1 MSKQMKKLRKM
12 KVPRISAIKP
22 SNSIIILIIL
32 ALSIFILGGGVYD
45 IMEQPLAV
53 LPTPGNPGYYPDIAR
68 QFLTESISFIF
79 FLIIGIS
86 GGYIAFRSTRYAYRP
101 REAQMFLAIGIIML
115 FMAIIGS
122 ELALQTKIG

>member
-1 MSKQMKKLRKM
+1 MSRHIKKLGKI
-12 KVPRISAIKP
+12 KFPRFSSIK
-22 SNSIIILIIL
+22 SLSSIIVLIIL

-86 GGYIAFRSTRYAYRP
+86 GGYISFRSTRYAYRP
-101 REAQMFLAIGIIML
+101 REAKMFLAIGVLML
-115 FMAIIGS
+115 VIAIVGS

>member
-1 MSKQMKKLRKM
+1 MSRQIKKLR
-12 KVPRISAIKP
+12 RIKFPSISSIKP
-22 SNSIIILIIL
+22 SNSIIVLTIL
-32 ALSIFILGGGVYD
+32 AFLIFILGGGIYD
-45 IMEQPLAV
+45 IMEQPLSV

-86 GGYIAFRSTRYAYRP
+86 GGYISFRSTRYAYRP
-101 REAQMFLAIGIIML
+101 REAKMFLAIGVAML
-115 FMAIIGS
+115 VIAIIGS